1 MTGTIKVGLAM
12 ELAQHPKDLL
22 ETQQPL
28 LTHVALRDDA
38 QPHAGCLFAPE
49 KKLKALTKA
58 PTKPN
63 KKTLTSAPWN
73 SALSPP
79 SARPAHLAPCLAWSG
94 KLGSRRCEGLCFL
107 VLGFRA
113 L

>member
-63 KKTLTSAPWN
+63 KTTLTSAPLELSAFPPKRAACALGPLPGLVRKARL
-73 SALSPP
+73 SAL
-79 SARPAHLAPCLAWSG
+79 
-94 KLGSRRCEGLCFL
+94 
-107 VLGFRA
+107 
-113 L
+113 